1 MKFAAVIPARY
12 QSQRFPG
19 KPLALL
25 NKKPIILHVYDSVN
39 DTNLFDYVAVAT
51 DDDRI
56 RNTVAEAGGNVIM
69 TSSSHQSGTDR
80 IHEASAEIDA
90 DVIINVQGD
99 EPFIDIDPLKKL
111 IDCFSNQSVQVASLM
126 HIITKD
132 EEIFNPNIV
141 KVVTDENDF
150 ALYFSRSPIPYNRD
164 KITQVEYWKHIGVY
178 GYTKS
183 ALEAFISFPQSNL
196 EKTEKLE
203 QLRFLSN
210 GFRIKM
216 VKSEYKGFGIDTP
229 EDLVKAEKLFDQL

>member
-1 MKFAAVIPARY
+1 MKIAAIIPARY

-25 NKKPIILHVYDSVN
+25 NNKPIIIHVYESVMQ
-39 DTNLFDYVAVAT
+39 TGLFDFVAVAT

-56 RNTVAEAGGNVIM
+56 KDTVVKAGGNVIM

-80 IHEASAEIDA
+80 IHEASSSLDA

-99 EPFIDIDPLKKL
+99 EPFINIDPLRKL
-111 IDCFSNQSVQVASLM
+111 VECFRKESVQIASLM
-126 HIITKD
+126 HVIKKE

-141 KVVTDENDF
+141 KVVTDDYDN

-164 KITQVEYWKHIGVY
+164 KINDVEYWKHIGVY
-178 GYTKS
+178 GYTIE
-183 ALEAFISFPQSNL
+183 ALNAFISFPQSQL
-196 EKTEKLE
+196 ELIEKLE

-210 GFRIKM
+210 GYKIRMI
-216 VKSEYKGFGIDTP
+216 KSEYRGFGIDTP
-229 EDLVKAEKLFDQL
+229 EDLVNAEKLFA